1 MISQVTQPEIWFV
14 TGSQHLYGDEALK
27 QVAANS
33 QNIAQALDASPR
45 IPLKVVFKPIL
56 TTPEEIRALCLE
68 ANNAENCAGLICWM
82 HTFSPAKMWIGGLNV
97 LHKAL
102 AAFAHAIQ
110 PRFAV
115 VRRLTWIS

>member
-56 TTPEEIRALCLE
+56 TTP
-68 ANNAENCAGLICWM
+68 
-82 HTFSPAKMWIGGLNV
+82 
-97 LHKAL
+97 
-102 AAFAHAIQ
+102 
-110 PRFAV
+110 
-115 VRRLTWIS
+115 